1 MSTLTDLVEQLLV
14 AGAELSLA
22 DGKPRVRAPDGVLTP
37 DRLELLRAHR
47 DELVRLLPQHRFS
60 APMSAGQEG
69 LWFIQTSAP
78 DSAAYNVGVAL
89 RVAAD
94 RDPAPALR
102 RAVQQLVD
110 RHLLLRA
117 RWDAVDGR
125 PRQTFDAHRV
135 APVAELDARAMTEAE
150 ALAAASAVHLR
161 PFDLAVEG
169 GFRAALLRRGPA
181 EVVLVLC
188 VHHIAVDGWSIR
200 MLGDE
205 LLRLYAA
212 DGQPN
217 PLPPARRTY
226 QQFVADQRA
235 LLATRGAALRAAAT
249 AALAGAPFV
258 LELPTDRPR
267 PPLQTFRGATLQRA
281 LDPALV
287 DRLRALGRAEGVT
300 LYTIFL
306 AAFQALLQ
314 RTTGQDD
321 FCVGS
326 AAALREREELASI
339 FGYMV
344 NAIVLR
350 AQISGDDP
358 PRFTDLLRATR
369 TRVLDA
375 LERQDY
381 PFPLLA
387 KELLAERDP
396 SRPPVFQVMLSYQRA
411 QVLGEAALRLMSGAT
426 VEVGGARFTQ
436 LPLASTISEVDLIL
450 EVTEH
455 AGGLDLG
462 IRHNTDL
469 FDGETIAR
477 MAGHLETLLAGVVAD
492 PDARVSDLPL
502 LTAAERD
509 TVIHAWN
516 RNDARYPDDT
526 TIHRMFEDQVDRSP
540 DAVALVDFCGQPEGS
555 RGVAMTYAELDR
567 RANQVA
573 HRLRRLGVGREVLV
587 GLCMERSADLVVGLL
602 GILKAGGAYAP
613 LDPEHPPRRLAAVL
627 ADAAPPVLVTRRGLL
642 ARLPAVRGH
651 VVDFDAGF
659 ADEPTARPDGG
670 AGPDDL
676 AAVLYT
682 SGSTGEPNGAQLEHR
697 GLCNSIDAT
706 VRFIESG
713 PGSRLVHVLSFNF
726 DGALA
731 KLFWM
736 LACGGAVYLAPR
748 DGDFLGRAL
757 IDLVDRE
764 AITHTFFPPGMLAA
778 MPDAAMPT
786 LQTLC
791 VGGERCTPEVVD
803 RWGRTRRLINIYG
816 PTETSILVTFW
827 RCVADG
833 QPPPIGRLI
842 ANTRA
847 YVLDPH
853 GQPVPPGAPGEL
865 HLGGVCVGRGYHA
878 RPDATARKFLADP
891 FHGGRMYR
899 TGDLVRWRTSPDGPP
914 VLEFIRRLD
923 NLVKLR
929 GYRVELGEV
938 EAALRA
944 ATRVREAVVTVAEG
958 LHERAHRLIAHVT
971 MTPRPRSQAQEL
983 AHVAAWD
990 AIYDDVVAP
999 DLDVTHGRAPARA
1012 PAPAPTPG
1020 SDPTL
1025 DLRGWKDSYTGEDI
1039 DPAQM
1044 RVWAESTVDR
1054 ILALAPRDVL
1064 EIGCGTGMLLARV
1077 APRVRRYRATDL
1089 SAYALAQVDAL
1100 RAHLGGLA
1108 HVDASRQPAHD
1119 FAGIAGPFDTVI
1131 LNSVVQY
1138 FPSADYLLG
1147 VLAGLLERVGERAAI
1162 FLGDIRSLPLLET
1175 YHATVEHHRAPTE
1188 GRRALHARVG
1198 RATTRDNELVLH
1210 PRFFTELRAMFPRI
1224 AHVDVAPKRG
1234 DFRNELTLF
1243 RYDVT
1248 LHVGAAPPVATPD
1261 AWRDHAADPVSQD
1274 ELRRWLAAAPPGR
1287 TLGLRNL
1294 ASARL
1299 SAADALRR
1307 WLTGDDEGPWQ
1318 APPADPRAWDPEA
1331 LWSLAERLGARV
1343 CVSWAEGR
1351 QDGSFDAAIAAGPG
1365 PALHFPL
1372 APPAGVR
1379 DLAGRL
1385 DLASD
1390 PLAGED
1396 QRSFVRALRAELRE
1410 ALPHYLVP
1418 ATIVVLPALPLSI
1431 NGKIDTRA
1439 LPAPESLRDPD
1450 VPQVPPATAV
1460 ERAIAEVWCGL
1471 LGLEQCGVHDNFF
1484 EIGGDSLLAVQ
1495 AMARLPA
1502 AVDVELPVRVLLE
1515 RPTIHGVARHVELAL
1530 AARRLAAPSPA
1541 PASDRRQRGRL

>member
-1 MSTLTDLVEQLLV
+1 MSTLTDLVEQLLI
-14 AGAELSLA
+14 AGAELSLV
-22 DGKPRVRAPDGVLTP
+22 DGKLRVRAPDGVLTP
-37 DRLELLRAHR
+37 ERLELLRTHR
-47 DELVRLLPQHRFS
+47 DELVRLLPQHRFT

-89 RVAAD
+89 RVQSD

-102 RAVQQLVD
+102 RVLQQLVD

-125 PRQTFDAHRV
+125 PRQTFAAHSV
-135 APVAELDARAMTEAE
+135 APIAEIDAQGLTEPE

-161 PFDLAVEG
+161 PFDLAAEG
-169 GFRAALLRRGPA
+169 GLRIALLRRGPG

-205 LLRLYAA
+205 LLRLWAV

-235 LLATRGAALRAAAT
+235 LLASRGEALRTAAV
-249 AALAGAPFV
+249 AALAGAPFT
-258 LELPTDRPR
+258 LDLPTDRPR

-281 LDPALV
+281 LDPALIE
-287 DRLRALGRAEGVT
+287 RLRALGRAEGVT

-306 AAFQALLQ
+306 TALQVLLH
-314 RTTGQDD
+314 RHSGQDD

-326 AAALREREELASI
+326 AAALREREELAGI

-350 AQISGDDP
+350 AQISSDDP
-358 PRFTDLLRATR
+358 PRFSDLLRVTQA
-369 TRVLDA
+369 RVLDA
-375 LERQDY
+375 LDRQDY

-387 KELLAERDP
+387 RDLLAERDP
-396 SRPPVFQVMLSYQRA
+396 GRPPVFQVMMSYQRA
-411 QVLGEAALRLMSGAT
+411 QVLGEAALRLMSGQA
-426 VEVGGARFTQ
+426 VEVAGAWFTQ

-455 AGGLDLG
+455 ASGLEVG

-469 FDGETIAR
+469 FAADTITR
-477 MAGHLETLLAGVVAD
+477 LAGHLETLLAGAVAD
-492 PDARVSDLPL
+492 PHARVCDLPL
-502 LTAAERD
+502 LTADERE
-509 TVIHAWN
+509 TMLVAWN
-516 RNDARYPDDT
+516 ATDAAYPDAT
-526 TIHRMFEDQVDRSP
+526 TLHRMFEDQVDRTP

-555 RGVAMTYAELDR
+555 RGVATTYAELDR

-573 HRLRRLGVGREVLV
+573 HRLRRLGVDREVVV

-602 GILKAGGAYAP
+602 GILKAGGAYVP

-627 ADAAPPVLVTRRGLL
+627 ADAAAPVLVTRGGLL
-642 ARLPAVRGH
+642 ARLPVACGQ

-659 ADEPTARPDGG
+659 ADEPTTRPDGG
-670 AGPDDL
+670 ARPDDL

-697 GLCNSIDAT
+697 GLCNSVDAT

-713 PGSRLVHVLSFNF
+713 PGARLVHVLSFNF

-736 LACGGAVYLAPR
+736 LVCGGAVYLAPR
-748 DGDFLGRAL
+748 EGDFLGHALLAL
-757 IDLVDRE
+757 IDRE
-764 AITHTFFPPGMLAA
+764 AITHTFFPPGMLATL
-778 MPDAAMPT
+778 PDAALPT
-786 LQTLC
+786 LQTLL
-791 VGGERCTPEVVD
+791 VGGERCTPEIVA
-803 RWGRTRRLINIYG
+803 RWGRERRLLNIYG
-816 PTETSILVTFW
+816 PTEVSILVTWW

-847 YVLDPH
+847 YVLDRH
-853 GQPVPPGAPGEL
+853 GNPVPAGVSGEL
-865 HLGGVCVGRGYHA
+865 HLGGVGVGRGYLA

-899 TGDLVRWRTSPDGPP
+899 TGDLVRWRTDADGRPY
-914 VLEFIRRLD
+914 LEFIRRLD

-938 EAALRA
+938 EAAMRA
-944 ATRVREAVVTVAEG
+944 ASRVREAVVVVAEAAT
-958 LHERAHRLIAHVT
+958 ERAHRLVAYVT
-971 MTPRPRSQAQEL
+971 VTPRPRSQAQEL
-983 AHVAAWD
+983 AHVRAWD

-999 DLDVTHGRAPARA
+999 DLDVSHGRAAVPARAPARA
-1012 PAPAPTPG
+1012 A
-1020 SDPTL
+1020 DPTL

-1044 RVWAESTVDR
+1044 RVWAESTVAS

-1077 APRVRRYRATDL
+1077 APRVRRYRGTDL
-1089 SAYALAQVDAL
+1089 SAYALAQVDTL

-1108 HVDASRQPAHD
+1108 HVEVSRQPAHD
-1119 FAGIAGPFDTVI
+1119 FTGIDGPFDTVI

-1138 FPSADYLLG
+1138 FPSADYLLD
-1147 VLAGLLERVGERAAI
+1147 VIAGLLDRVGERGSI
-1162 FLGDIRSLPLLET
+1162 FLGDIRSLPLLAT
-1175 YHATVEHHRAPTE
+1175 YHATVEHHRTRTAD
-1188 GRRALHARVG
+1188 RRELHARVG
-1198 RATTRDNELVLH
+1198 QAQVRDNELVLH
-1210 PRFFTELRAMFPRI
+1210 PRFFSELRAVFPRI
-1224 AHVDVAPKRG
+1224 VDVDVTPKRG
-1234 DFRNELTLF
+1234 DFHNELTLF

-1248 LHVGAAPPVATPD
+1248 LHVGAAPAPTIPD
-1261 AWRDHAADPVSQD
+1261 AWRDGTTAPVTVD
-1274 ELRRWLAAAPPGR
+1274 ELRRWFAAAPPGS
-1287 TLGLRNL
+1287 TLGLRQLPN
-1294 ASARL
+1294 ARL
-1299 SAADALRR
+1299 RAANDLRR
-1307 WLTGDDEGPWQ
+1307 WLADTDAEGPWS
-1318 APPADPRAWDPEA
+1318 APPADPAAWDPEA
-1331 LWSLAERLGARV
+1331 LWALADALGGRA
-1343 CVSWAEGR
+1343 CISWAEGR
-1351 QDGSFDAAIAAGPG
+1351 QGGAFDAILAAGAG
-1365 PALHFPL
+1365 PPLRVPL
-1372 APPAGVR
+1372 APPSAGHL
-1379 DLAGRL
+1379 DLAGRP
-1385 DLASD
+1385 DLVND

-1396 QRSFVRALRAELRE
+1396 QRAVVRGLRAELRE
-1410 ALPHYLVP
+1410 TLPLYLIP
-1418 ATIVVLPALPLSI
+1418 ATIVVLPALPLNI
-1431 NGKIDTRA
+1431 NGKVDTRA
-1439 LPAPESLRDPD
+1439 LPLPDSLRDPD
-1450 VPQVPPATAV
+1450 VPLVPPSTPV
-1460 ERAIAEVWCGL
+1460 ERAIAGVWCGL
-1471 LGLEQCGVHDNFF
+1471 LGLEQVGVHDNFF

-1502 AVDVELPVRVLLE
+1502 AVEVELPVRILLE
-1515 RPTIHGVARHVELAL
+1515 RPTILEVAKHVELAL
-1530 AARRLAAPSPA
+1530 AARRLTVPA
-1541 PASDRRQRGRL
+1541 SGSDRRHRGRL

>member
-1 MSTLTDLVEQLLV
+1 MSTLTDLVEQLLI
-14 AGAELSLA
+14 AGAELSLV

-37 DRLELLRAHR
+37 ERLELLRTHR
-47 DELVRLLPQHRFS
+47 DELVRLLPQHRFT

-89 RVAAD
+89 RVRSD

-102 RAVQQLVD
+102 RVVQQLVD

-125 PRQTFDAHRV
+125 PRQTFAAHSV
-135 APVAELDARAMTEAE
+135 APIAEVEAQGMTEPE

-161 PFDLAVEG
+161 PFDLAAEG
-169 GFRAALLRRGPA
+169 GFRAALLRRGPG

-188 VHHIAVDGWSIR
+188 VHHVAVDGWSIR

-205 LLRLYAA
+205 LLRLFAA

-226 QQFVADQRA
+226 QQFVADQQT
-235 LLATRGAALRAAAT
+235 LLASRGEALRSAAA
-249 AALAGAPFV
+249 AALAGAPFT
-258 LELPTDRPR
+258 LDLPTDRPR
-267 PPLQTFRGATLQRA
+267 PPLQTFGGATLRRA

-287 DRLRALGRAEGVT
+287 ERLRALGRAEGVT

-306 AAFQALLQ
+306 TALQVLLH
-314 RTTGQDD
+314 RYSGQDD

-326 AAALREREELASI
+326 AAALREREELAGI

-350 AQISGDDP
+350 AQISSEDS
-358 PRFTDLLRATR
+358 PRFSELLRVTR
-369 TRVLDA
+369 GKVLDA
-375 LERQDY
+375 LDRQDY

-387 KELLAERDP
+387 RDLLAERDP
-396 SRPPVFQVMLSYQRA
+396 GRPPVFQVMMSYQRA
-411 QVLGEAALRLMSGAT
+411 QVLGEAALRLMSGQA
-426 VEVGGARFTQ
+426 VEVAGAWFTQ

-455 AGGLDLG
+455 AAGLELG

-469 FDGETIAR
+469 FAAATITR
-477 MAGHLETLLAGVVAD
+477 LAGHLETLLAGVVAD
-492 PDARVSDLPL
+492 PHARVCDLPL
-502 LTAAERD
+502 LTAAERE
-509 TVIHAWN
+509 TTLVAWN
-516 RNDARYPDDT
+516 ATDAAYPDAT
-526 TIHRMFEDQVDRSP
+526 TLHRMFEDQVDRTP

-567 RANQVA
+567 QANRVA
-573 HRLRRLGVGREVLV
+573 HRLRRLGVGREVVV

-602 GILKAGGAYAP
+602 GILKAGGAYVP

-627 ADAAPPVLVTRRGLL
+627 ADAAAPVLVTRGGLL
-642 ARLPAVRGH
+642 ARLPAARGQ

-659 ADEPTARPDGG
+659 ADEPTTRPHGG

-697 GLCNSIDAT
+697 GLCNSVDAT

-736 LACGGAVYLAPR
+736 LVCGGAVYLAPR
-748 DGDFLGRAL
+748 EGDFLGHALLAL
-757 IDLVDRE
+757 IDRE
-764 AITHTFFPPGMLAA
+764 AITHTFFPPGMLATL
-778 MPDAAMPT
+778 PDAALPS
-786 LQTLC
+786 LQTLL
-791 VGGERCTPEVVD
+791 VGGERCTPEVVA
-803 RWGRTRRLINIYG
+803 RWGRGRRLLNIYG
-816 PTETSILVTFW
+816 PTEVSILVTWW

-847 YVLDPH
+847 YVLDRH
-853 GQPVPPGAPGEL
+853 GHPVPVGVPGEL
-865 HLGGVCVGRGYHA
+865 YLGGVGVGRGYLE

-899 TGDLVRWRTSPDGPP
+899 TGDLVRWRTDADGRPH
-914 VLEFIRRLD
+914 LEFIRRLD

-938 EAALRA
+938 EAAVRA
-944 ATRVREAVVTVAEG
+944 ASRVREAVVVVAEAAS
-958 LHERAHRLIAHVT
+958 ERAHRLIAYVT
-971 MTPRPRSQAQEL
+971 LTPRPRSQAQEL
-983 AHVAAWD
+983 AHVEAWD

-999 DLDVTHGRAPARA
+999 GLDVSHGRAAAPVPV
-1012 PAPAPTPG
+1012 PAPAA
-1020 SDPTL
+1020 DPTL

-1044 RVWAESTVDR
+1044 RVLVESTVAS

-1077 APRVRRYRATDL
+1077 APRVRRYRGTDL
-1089 SAYALAQVDAL
+1089 SAYALAQVDTL

-1108 HVDASRQPAHD
+1108 HVEVSRQPAHD
-1119 FAGIAGPFDTVI
+1119 FTGIDGPFDTVI

-1147 VLAGLLERVGERAAI
+1147 VIAGLLDRIGERGSI
-1162 FLGDIRSLPLLET
+1162 FLGDIRSLPLLAT
-1175 YHATVEHHRAPTE
+1175 YHATVEHHRTSTAD
-1188 GRRALHARVG
+1188 RRELHARVG
-1198 RATTRDNELVLH
+1198 QAQLRDNELVLH
-1210 PRFFTELRAMFPRI
+1210 PRFFSELRAVFPRI
-1224 AHVDVAPKRG
+1224 VDVDVTPKRG
-1234 DFRNELTLF
+1234 DFHNELTLF

-1248 LHVGAAPPVATPD
+1248 LYIDAAPRPTTPD
-1261 AWRDHAADPVSQD
+1261 AWRDAPVSAD
-1274 ELRRWLAAAPPGR
+1274 ELRRWFAAAAPGS

-1294 ASARL
+1294 ANVRL
-1299 SAADALRR
+1299 RAAADLRR
-1307 WLTGDDEGPWQ
+1307 WLADSDADGAWS
-1318 APPADPRAWDPEA
+1318 APTADPAAWEPEA
-1331 LWSLAERLGARV
+1331 LWALASELGGRA
-1343 CVSWAEGR
+1343 CISWAEGR
-1351 QDGSFDAAIAAGPG
+1351 ASGAFDAILAAGSG
-1365 PALHFPL
+1365 PPLRAPL
-1372 APPAGVR
+1372 APPAGHR
-1379 DLAGRL
+1379 DLAGRP
-1385 DLASD
+1385 DLVND

-1396 QRSFVRALRAELRE
+1396 QRAVVRGLRAELRE
-1410 ALPHYLVP
+1410 ALPLYLIP
-1418 ATIVVLPALPLSI
+1418 ATIVVLPALPLNI
-1431 NGKIDTRA
+1431 NGKVDTRA
-1439 LPAPESLRDPD
+1439 LPLADSLRDPD
-1450 VPQVPPATAV
+1450 VPLVPPSTPV
-1460 ERAIAEVWCGL
+1460 ERAIAAVWCGL
-1471 LGLEQCGVHDNFF
+1471 LGLDQVGVHDNFF

-1502 AVDVELPVRVLLE
+1502 AVEVELPVRVLLE
-1515 RPTIHGVARHVELAL
+1515 RPTILEVAKHVELAL
-1530 AARRLAAPSPA
+1530 AARRLSVTA
-1541 PASDRRQRGRL
+1541 PASDRRHRGRL